1 MDARIETLA
10 KNLVN
15 YSCKVKEGEKVYI
28 NYIGKET
35 ENLAKAIVREVYK
48 AKGRPFV
55 HYVCNEVLRE
65 VLLSCDEEQL
75 KLMAEIDALEMSKM
89 DCYIGVRGADNVSEL

>member
-35 ENLAKAIVREVYK
+35 ENLAKAIFEDIKYSKLSLAAIARKYNVKDSLVYDINRCRTWK
-48 AKGRPFV
+48 HLHSYKTNIRNEFRKEGDAK
-55 HYVCNEVLRE
+55 
-65 VLLSCDEEQL
+65 
-75 KLMAEIDALEMSKM
+75 
-89 DCYIGVRGADNVSEL
+89 

>member
-35 ENLAKAIVREVYK
+35 ENRRRKKGKREETSRNRQDWKQTCWKDKRTRKKRARVW
-48 AKGRPFV
+48 KG
-55 HYVCNEVLRE
+55 NKG
-65 VLLSCDEEQL
+65 S
-75 KLMAEIDALEMSKM
+75 
-89 DCYIGVRGADNVSEL
+89 